1 MNLIKLIIE
10 NTGLMLL
17 QQHSA
22 GTEVDKV
29 QLKPPCRFQTRSVVQ
44 VCVAPDASKEGSDT
58 GCRLRNI
65 TCNLKGYFQNTA
77 L

>member
-1 MNLIKLIIE
+1 M
-10 NTGLMLL
+10 GLMFI

-22 GTEVDKV
+22 STEVDKG
-29 QLKPPCRFQTRSVVQ
+29 QLKPPYRFQTRAVVQ

-65 TCNLKGYFQNTA
+65 TCYL
-77 L
+77 